1 MEKIKNQNLIIAIC
15 ILTTFFNTQVNAES
29 LFSLNASQST
39 VIEPKALYSSVRARG
54 VGDLVSIVLDEAP
67 SMSDTGVYSTKKENS
82 VVENFSNAFNV
93 LFKTK
98 LKGAL
103 DGVDGSLGVTG
114 ETTLSRN
121 MQLRDTVVA
130 QVVQVLPN
138 GNLLVQGKKSLVNQN
153 ERVDLIIS
161 GVVDP
166 KWINQ
171 SGQIN
176 SSQVANLQFAMNG
189 AGTVS
194 RGQNEGVLDRTIR
207 TIF

>member
-1 MEKIKNQNLIIAIC
+1 MKKILFLLIISGFIS
-15 ILTTFFNTQVNAES
+15 TVDAES
-29 LFSLNASQST
+29 LFSLNASQNAL
-39 VIEPKALYSSVRARG
+39 IEPKALYSSVRARG
-54 VGDLVSIVLDEAP
+54 VGDLVSIILDEAP
-67 SMSDTGVYSTKKENS
+67 RMADTGTYSTEKS
-82 VVENFSNAFNV
+82 SSLAENFSKAINTI
-93 LFKTK
+93 FKTK

-103 DGVDGSLGVTG
+103 NGTNGNLNVDGSTQVTRNL
-114 ETTLSRN
+114 TLS
-121 MQLRDTVVA
+121 DTVVA

-171 SGQIN
+171 SGEIL
-176 SSQVANLQFAMNG
+176 SSHVANLQFAMNG

-194 RGQNEGVLDRTIR
+194 RGQNEGILDRAIR
-207 TIF
+207 TVF

>member
-1 MEKIKNQNLIIAIC
+1 MKKLMVSLIILSTMSVC
-15 ILTTFFNTQVNAES
+15 AES
-29 LFSLNASQST
+29 LFSLNASQNA
-39 VIEPKALYSSVRARG
+39 VIEPRALYSSVRARG
-54 VGDLVSIVLDEAP
+54 VGDLVSIVIDEAP
-67 SMSDTGVYSTKKENS
+67 NMVDTGAYNTQKSS
-82 VVENFSNAFNV
+82 SLAENFTNAINII
-93 LFKTK
+93 FKTK

-103 DGVDGSLGVTG
+103 NGTDGSLDVQGQTQLSRSL
-114 ETTLSRN
+114 TLS
-121 MQLRDTVVA
+121 DVVVA

-153 ERVDLIIS
+153 ERLDLIIS
-161 GVVDP
+161 GIVDP

-171 SGQIN
+171 SGEIY

-194 RGQNEGVLDRTIR
+194 RGQNEGILNRTIR

>member
-1 MEKIKNQNLIIAIC
+1 
-15 ILTTFFNTQVNAES
+15 
-29 LFSLNASQST
+29 
-39 VIEPKALYSSVRARG
+39 
-54 VGDLVSIVLDEAP
+54 
-67 SMSDTGVYSTKKENS
+67 MSDTGVYSTEKTNS
-82 VVENFSNAFNV
+82 IVQNFTDAFNT

-114 ETTLSRN
+114 QTTLSRN
-121 MQLRDTVVA
+121 MTLTDTIVA

-161 GVVDP
+161 GIVDP

-171 SGQIN
+171 SGEIY

-194 RGQNEGVLDRTIR
+194 RGQNEGILDRTIR

>member
-1 MEKIKNQNLIIAIC
+1 MKKIITALIL
-15 ILTTFFNTQVNAES
+15 LTTLSAGAES

-54 VGDLVSIVLDEAP
+54 VGDLVSIVIDEAP
-67 SMSDTGVYSTKKENS
+67 SMSDTGVYSTEKTNS
-82 VVENFSNAFNV
+82 IVQSFTDAFNT

-114 ETTLSRN
+114 QTTLSRN
-121 MQLRDTVVA
+121 MTLTDTIVA

-161 GVVDP
+161 GIVDP

-171 SGQIN
+171 AGEIY

-194 RGQNEGVLDRTIR
+194 RGQNEGILDRTIR

>member
-1 MEKIKNQNLIIAIC
+1 MKKLALTLIIFSTLAAG
-15 ILTTFFNTQVNAES
+15 AES
-29 LFSLNASQST
+29 LFSLNASQNA
-39 VIEPKALYSSVRARG
+39 VIEPRALYSSVRARG
-54 VGDLVSIVLDEAP
+54 VGDLVSIVIDEAP
-67 SMSDTGVYSTKKENS
+67 SMSDSGTYATSKS
-82 VVENFSNAFNV
+82 SSLAENFTNALNTI
-93 LFKTK
+93 FKTS

-103 DGVDGSLGVTG
+103 DGTNG
-114 ETTLSRN
+114 TLDVSGATQMTRS
-121 MQLRDTVVA
+121 MVLTDTVVA

-153 ERVDLIIS
+153 ERIDLIIS
-161 GVVDP
+161 GIVDP

-171 SGQIN
+171 SGEIL

-194 RGQNEGVLDRTIR
+194 RGQNEGILDRAIR

>member
-1 MEKIKNQNLIIAIC
+1 MKKIITALIL
-15 ILTTFFNTQVNAES
+15 LTTLSAGAES

-54 VGDLVSIVLDEAP
+54 VGDLVSIVIDEAP
-67 SMSDTGVYSTKKENS
+67 SMSDTGVYSTEKTNS
-82 VVENFSNAFNV
+82 IVQNFTDAFNT

-114 ETTLSRN
+114 QTTLSRN
-121 MQLRDTVVA
+121 MTLTDTIVA

-161 GVVDP
+161 GIVDP

-171 SGQIN
+171 AGEIY

-194 RGQNEGVLDRTIR
+194 RGQNEGILDRTIR

>member
-1 MEKIKNQNLIIAIC
+1 MKKLMVSLII
-15 ILTTFFNTQVNAES
+15 LSTMSVYAES
-29 LFSLNASQST
+29 LFSLNASQNA
-39 VIEPKALYSSVRARG
+39 VIEPRALYSSVRARG
-54 VGDLVSIVLDEAP
+54 VGDLVSIVIDEAP
-67 SMSDTGVYSTKKENS
+67 NMVDTGAYNTQKSS
-82 VVENFSNAFNV
+82 SLAENFTNAINI

-103 DGVDGSLGVTG
+103 NGTDGSLDVQGQTQLSRSL
-114 ETTLSRN
+114 TLS
-121 MQLRDTVVA
+121 DVVVA

-153 ERVDLIIS
+153 ERLDLIIS
-161 GVVDP
+161 GIVDP

-171 SGQIN
+171 SGEIY

-194 RGQNEGVLDRTIR
+194 RGQNEGILNRTIR

>member
-1 MEKIKNQNLIIAIC
+1 MKKILFLL
-15 ILTTFFNTQVNAES
+15 ILTGFISQVSAES
-29 LFSLNASQST
+29 LFSLNASQNAL
-39 VIEPKALYSSVRARG
+39 IEPRALYSSVRARG

-67 SMSDTGVYSTKKENS
+67 TMSDKGTYSTEKS
-82 VVENFSNAFNV
+82 SSLAENFTKAINTI
-93 LFKTK
+93 FKTK

-103 DGVDGSLGVTG
+103 DGTNGNLNVDGSTQVTRG
-114 ETTLSRN
+114 LTLS
-121 MQLRDTVVA
+121 DTVVA

-171 SGQIN
+171 SGEIL
-176 SSQVANLQFAMNG
+176 SSHVANLQFAMNG

-194 RGQNEGVLDRTIR
+194 RGQNEGILDRAIR
-207 TIF
+207 TVF

>member
-1 MEKIKNQNLIIAIC
+1 MKKVLFLLLISGLISQAD
-15 ILTTFFNTQVNAES
+15 AES
-29 LFSLNASQST
+29 LFSLNASQNAL
-39 VIEPKALYSSVRARG
+39 IEPRPLYSSVRARG
-54 VGDLVSIVLDEAP
+54 VGDLVSIILDEAP
-67 SMSDTGVYSTKKENS
+67 KMIDSGTYSTEKS
-82 VVENFSNAFNV
+82 SSLAENFTKAINV
-93 LFKTK
+93 IFKTK

-103 DGVDGSLGVTG
+103 DGTNGNLSVDGSTQVTRN
-114 ETTLSRN
+114 LS
-121 MQLRDTVVA
+121 LSDKVVA

-171 SGQIN
+171 VGEI
-176 SSQVANLQFAMNG
+176 SSSHVANLQFAMNG

-194 RGQNEGVLDRTIR
+194 RGQNEGILDRAIR
-207 TIF
+207 TVF

>member
-1 MEKIKNQNLIIAIC
+1 MKKIITALIL
-15 ILTTFFNTQVNAES
+15 LTTLSAGAES

-54 VGDLVSIVLDEAP
+54 VGDLVSIVIDEAP
-67 SMSDTGVYSTKKENS
+67 SMSDTGVYSTEKTNS
-82 VVENFSNAFNV
+82 IVQNFTDAFNT

-114 ETTLSRN
+114 QTTLSRN
-121 MQLRDTVVA
+121 MTLTDTIVA

-161 GVVDP
+161 GIVDP

-171 SGQIN
+171 SGEIY

-194 RGQNEGVLDRTIR
+194 RGQNEGILDRTIR

>member
-1 MEKIKNQNLIIAIC
+1 MS
-15 ILTTFFNTQVNAES
+15 VYAES
-29 LFSLNASQST
+29 LFSLNASQNA
-39 VIEPKALYSSVRARG
+39 VIEPRALYSSVRARG
-54 VGDLVSIVLDEAP
+54 VGDLVSIVIDEAP
-67 SMSDTGVYSTKKENS
+67 NMVDTGAYNTQKSS
-82 VVENFSNAFNV
+82 SLAENFTNAINI

-103 DGVDGSLGVTG
+103 DGTDGSLDVQGQTQLSRSL
-114 ETTLSRN
+114 TLS
-121 MQLRDTVVA
+121 DVVVA

-153 ERVDLIIS
+153 ERLDLIIS
-161 GVVDP
+161 GIVDP

-171 SGQIN
+171 SGEIY

-194 RGQNEGVLDRTIR
+194 RGQNEGILNRTIR